1 VTRTHIITLAVLA
14 AALPAATAGSFSSS
28 SSLATSKS
36 CFIAGSAGY
45 LISANRRADFT
56 VRIDNSAPH
65 PDLRMQLVDTPADAD
80 FVLVDDR
87 EAANACAGATSVKRI
102 RVDEGARDP
111 DMTVALSRQAAAYKI
126 YVRSAHYSDADAAA
140 LFAAMW
146 QDAGKSAPVRRVA
159 ERTP

>member
-1 VTRTHIITLAVLA
+1 VTRTHLISLAVLA
-14 AALPAATAGSFSSS
+14 AALPAATAGSFSPS
-28 SSLATSKS
+28 AGKS
-36 CFIAGSAGY
+36 CFIAGSSGY
-45 LISANRRADFT
+45 LVSANRRADFT
-56 VRIDNSAPH
+56 VRIDNAAPH